1 MKKYLKDDEELT
13 RNLKN
18 KIEKEAM
25 NKFYP
30 HTSTN
35 EERRK
40 AHRFILKE
48 LTQIQNRQNG
58 RKIGKRKMKIEHRR
72 ISHPHQTDRPL
83 HINKT
88 DIFCQTRSPPFNTS
102 EKETDNCSHKQHG
115 QLWK

>member
-1 MKKYLKDDEELT
+1 MSNSNFYDEVYYHLSYVMKKYLKDDEDLT

-40 AHRFILKE
+40 AHRFIVKE
-48 LTQIQNRQNG
+48 LTQIQKRQMEE
-58 RKIGKRKMKIEHRR
+58 K
-72 ISHPHQTDRPL
+72 S
-83 HINKT
+83 KT
-88 DIFCQTRSPPFNTS
+88 
-102 EKETDNCSHKQHG
+102 EK
-115 QLWK
+115 

>member
-1 MKKYLKDDEELT
+1 MSNTNFYAEVYCHLSYVLKKYLKDAEELT

-18 KIEKEAM
+18 KIEREAM

-48 LTQIQNRQNG
+48 LTQIQKRQ
-58 RKIGKRKMKIEHRR
+58 ME
-72 ISHPHQTDRPL
+72 
-83 HINKT
+83 
-88 DIFCQTRSPPFNTS
+88 
-102 EKETDNCSHKQHG
+102 EKSTKEK
-115 QLWK
+115 